1 MTQGRK
7 WYHREVF
14 KIIKIPTWSW
24 WPLLIQILPVVKV
37 VTAAFHIK
45 NVARNHVNSSFL
57 QRLPTVKLVWW
68 NFLGLNNNDNTNNSV
83 NSKNIDTLLLSTQNP
98 FTSLTKRKLTEHIH
112 TFLVT
117 GISVFQRIPRWSLYW
132 ELLLDRYDIWN
143 LAMKYGKLR
152 KWNFNFRGTL
162 SAAWIRWEH
171 IASFSLFLTEE
182 RLLWKLT
189 WRETGW
195 HSSNIRCKGGQRI
208 CSKWCSFFVLL
219 CTSVFLGILLSKKF
233 RKTSGTIDMK

>member
-37 VTAAFHIK
+37 VTATFHIK

-68 NFLGLNNNDNTNNSV
+68 HFLGLNNNDNTNNSV

-98 FTSLTKRKLTEHIH
+98 FTSLTKQTTYIL
-112 TFLVT
+112 
-117 GISVFQRIPRWSLYW
+117 SL
-132 ELLLDRYDIWN
+132 
-143 LAMKYGKLR
+143 
-152 KWNFNFRGTL
+152 
-162 SAAWIRWEH
+162 
-171 IASFSLFLTEE
+171 
-182 RLLWKLT
+182 
-189 WRETGW
+189 WRELICISKNPSMKPLLGAVTRSIR
-195 HSSNIRCKGGQRI
+195 HMEFSNE
-208 CSKWCSFFVLL
+208 
-219 CTSVFLGILLSKKF
+219 ILKVAKVKF
-233 RKTSGTIDMK
+233 